1 MSKELIEQKQN
12 NPVGRPSKYSKKTV
26 KKIVELLAQGKT
38 VRDIT
43 RLKSMP
49 CWETL
54 RNWINKYPEFQEQYA
69 KAKAD
74 GIEFILANAEDLLN
88 DNLEQ
93 AKTQTK
99 TDLGKTHLVKAA
111 VDLAKWKAEKL
122 SPKVYGKQSELN
134 VKAGDQLIQVKWS
147 D

>member
-1 MSKELIEQKQN
+1 MNKELIEQKEN
-12 NPVGRPSKYSKKTV
+12 NPVGRPSKYSKKTT
-26 KKIVELLAQGKT
+26 KRIMELLAQGKT

-74 GIEFILANAEDLLN
+74 GIEFVLANAEDLLN
-88 DNLEQ
+88 DNLEK
-93 AKTQTK
+93 AKTETK

>member
-12 NPVGRPSKYSKKTV
+12 NPVGRPSKYSKKTT
-26 KKIVELLAQGKT
+26 KRIMELLAQGKSI
-38 VRDIT
+38 RDIT

-54 RNWINKYPEFQEQYA
+54 RNWINKYPEFQEQYV

-74 GIEFILANAEDLLN
+74 GIEFVLANAEDLLN
-88 DNLEQ
+88 ENLEA
-93 AKTQTK
+93 AKNENK
-99 TDLGKTHLVKAA
+99 VDLGKSHLIKESVS
-111 VDLAKWKAEKL
+111 LAKWKAERL
-122 SPKVYGKQSELN
+122 NSSVYGKKNELN
-134 VKAGDQLIQVKWS
+134 AKVGDQLIQVKWS

>member
-54 RNWINKYPEFQEQYA
+54 RNWINKYPEFQEQYV

-74 GIEFILANAEDLLN
+74 GIEFVLANAEDLLN
-88 DNLEQ
+88 ENLEA
-93 AKTQTK
+93 AKNENK
-99 TDLGKTHLVKAA
+99 VDLGKSHLIKESVS
-111 VDLAKWKAEKL
+111 LAKWKAERL
-122 SPKVYGKQSELN
+122 NSSVYGKKNELN
-134 VKAGDQLIQVKWS
+134 AKVGDQLIQVKWS

>member
-12 NPVGRPSKYSKKTV
+12 NPVGRPSKYSKKTT
-26 KKIVELLAQGKT
+26 KRIIELLAQGKSI
-38 VRDIT
+38 RDIT

-54 RNWINKYPEFQEQYA
+54 RNWINKYPEFQEQYV

-74 GIEFILANAEDLLN
+74 GIEFVLANAEDLLN
-88 DNLEQ
+88 ENLEQ
-93 AKTQTK
+93 AKTESK
-99 TDLGKTHLVKAA
+99 TDLGKTHLIKESVS
-111 VDLAKWKAEKL
+111 LAKWKAERL
-122 SPKVYGKQSELN
+122 NSSVYGKKNELN
-134 VKAGDQLIQVKWS
+134 AKVGDQLIQVKWS

>member
-1 MSKELIEQKQN
+1 MNNQIIEQKQN
-12 NPVGRPSKYSKKTV
+12 KPVGRPSKFSKKTT
-26 KKIVELLAQGKT
+26 KKIMELLAQGKSI
-38 VRDIT
+38 RDIT

-74 GIEFILANAEDLLN
+74 GIEFVLANAEDLLN
-88 DNLEQ
+88 ENLEN
-93 AKTQTK
+93 AKYEKK

-122 SPKVYGKQSELN
+122 NANVYGKKNELN
-134 VKAGDQLIQVKWS
+134 AKLGGQIIQVKWS